1 MLSFAIFV
9 WAAIVVVVV
18 VVVAVYLCICHV
30 PTVYTYSVRAR
41 VCVYVRIPAGH
52 LHIMCFLAF
61 AHVFY
66 VLWLLRC
73 YLWHLTP
80 YRPLPLLQQ
89 IAFACNCV

>member
-18 VVVAVYLCICHV
+18 VVVAVYLCMY
-30 PTVYTYSVRAR
+30 VYVMYMLC
-41 VCVYVRIPAGH
+41 VCVCVRIPAGH

-66 VLWLLRC
+66 VPWLLRC

-80 YRPLPLLQQ
+80 
-89 IAFACNCV
+89 